1 MDRTTDLT
9 LLSGGGGGGVLG
21 RNARVRGDDDDQFRS
36 QEAERESD
44 AATLTH
50 IDGRPFVFRRAR
62 PSPRTFNSA
71 TVAAVFLS
79 HVHDS
84 PPSVFQFNR
93 LFSLLLSRTY
103 DYDTYVRTRSVNAN
117 CRDNNNK
124 SASCFIIII
133 LLFYFLVDY
142 ISFSESTMKPNRL
155 QLRRSIFRI
164 NAQSKTKN
172 NSFPIGFGILSKLR
186 TNIHSAQVWTICTHF
201 ICLLKISTQR
211 RDSFV
216 HTRKY
221 HINVINVYIQICT

>member
-1 MDRTTDLT
+1 MQRPWPTLMAGPSCSAAPGRRRGRSTRPPSPPYSYHTSTTC
-9 LLSGGGGGGVLG
+9 
-21 RNARVRGDDDDQFRS
+21 R
-36 QEAERESD
+36 
-44 AATLTH
+44 
-50 IDGRPFVFRRAR
+50 RPFFNLTDFFPSYYLVPTITTRTLERAQLMR
-62 PSPRTFNSA
+62 I
-71 TVAAVFLS
+71 AA
-79 HVHDS
+79 
-84 PPSVFQFNR
+84 
-93 LFSLLLSRTY
+93 
-103 DYDTYVRTRSVNAN
+103 
-117 CRDNNNK
+117 
-124 SASCFIIII
+124 IIII
-133 LLFYFLVDY
+133 KAQVVLLFYFLVDY